1 MRTETRMARRGK
13 EIQHPVHVR
22 PLCTIEPRKHASLS
36 LAVCAHAWPCP
47 LQAEWTSVL
56 APLTEL
62 TTFHGVRLFYEVSS
76 TDPNG
81 PVTLSER
88 SRLRKNEE
96 IASTLVWK
104 CAKLRRVDHWEEGS
118 GKVVILIRDGVKA
131 KYEVRRVKA

>member
-1 MRTETRMARRGK
+1 M
-13 EIQHPVHVR
+13 
-22 PLCTIEPRKHASLS
+22 LS
-36 LAVCAHAWPCP
+36 
-47 LQAEWTSVL
+47 
-56 APLTEL
+56 PLTEL

-76 TDPNG
+76 TDQ
-81 PVTLSER
+81 TSALSLSER

-118 GKVVILIRDGVKA
+118 GKVVILVREGEKA